1 MKGSKPVDQHLQEME
16 EKLKQLGINRSLAHL
31 SVSGSKSSK
40 KDTNLSSDSS
50 IQQET
55 DSGHALQASEVPPA
69 SYQGAAS
76 QETSVQPAQQTSVGQ
91 HFDADSGELTDW
103 CISVFGTLFSIYESK
118 WEHVH
123 GSEPNI
129 KFILFTEGLTEED
142 FDRLLRHCRE
152 RIQRGEYWPPSTGE
166 LQVLSK
172 ELTTE
177 ERMDSRVRVLNRAP
191 SNELEKWLVQNK
203 LYELKRVP
211 EYKLDE
217 LFKRYY
223 LEAKSLQERGM
234 LVTELPRNLLAEH
247 SVKNLNDLKR
257 EEFEASHGKQLDPRI
272 QRILDAKK

>member
-1 MKGSKPVDQHLQEME
+1 M
-16 EKLKQLGINRSLAHL
+16 GINRSLAHL
-31 SVSGSKSSK
+31 SVSGSKSSR
-40 KDTNLSSDSS
+40 KDTNQGSEEVVAAPVNEPAGSMVA
-50 IQQET
+50 T
-55 DSGHALQASEVPPA
+55 VQAEAMPVVEV
-69 SYQGAAS
+69 
-76 QETSVQPAQQTSVGQ
+76 T
-91 HFDADSGELTDW
+91 GELTDW

-123 GSEPNI
+123 GSEPNT
-129 KFILFTEGLTEED
+129 KFILFTENLTQAD

-177 ERMDSRVRVLNRAP
+177 ERMDSRVRVLSRSPA
-191 SNELEKWLVQNK
+191 NEIEKWLVQNK

-234 LVTELPRNLLAEH
+234 LVTEFQDNLLAQH
-247 SVKNLNDLKR
+247 SVKNMNDLKR
-257 EEFEASHGKQLDPRI
+257 EEYIQSHGSALNPRI
-272 QRILDAKK
+272 QKILDSKK

>member
-1 MKGSKPVDQHLQEME
+1 MVATVQADAMPVVE
-16 EKLKQLGINRSLAHL
+16 A
-31 SVSGSKSSK
+31 
-40 KDTNLSSDSS
+40 
-50 IQQET
+50 
-55 DSGHALQASEVPPA
+55 
-69 SYQGAAS
+69 
-76 QETSVQPAQQTSVGQ
+76 
-91 HFDADSGELTDW
+91 SGELTDW

-123 GSEPNI
+123 GSEPNT
-129 KFILFTEGLTEED
+129 KFILFTENLNQAD

-177 ERMDSRVRVLNRAP
+177 ERMDSRVRVLSRSPA
-191 SNELEKWLVQNK
+191 NEIEKWLVQNK

-234 LVTELPRNLLAEH
+234 LVTELQDNLLAQH
-247 SVKNLNDLKR
+247 SVKNMNDLKR
-257 EEFEASHGKQLDPRI
+257 EEYIQSHGSALNPRI
-272 QRILDAKK
+272 QKILDSKK

>member
-1 MKGSKPVDQHLQEME
+1 MQ
-16 EKLKQLGINRSLAHL
+16 
-31 SVSGSKSSK
+31 
-40 KDTNLSSDSS
+40 
-50 IQQET
+50 
-55 DSGHALQASEVPPA
+55 
-69 SYQGAAS
+69 AS
-76 QETSVQPAQQTSVGQ
+76 QERVEPNVPSAMSPAQSSV
-91 HFDADSGELTDW
+91 DAQVDVDSGELTDW

-123 GSEPNI
+123 GSQPNV
-129 KFILFTEGLTEED
+129 KFILFTEALSEED

-177 ERMDSRVRVLNRAP
+177 ERMDSRVRVLTRAP
-191 SNELEKWLVQNK
+191 ENELEKWLVQNK

-211 EYKLDE
+211 EHKLDE

-223 LEAKSLQERGM
+223 LEAKSLQERGK
-234 LVTELPRNLLAEH
+234 LVTELPDNLLAQH

-257 EEFEASHGKQLDPRI
+257 EEFESTHGKQLDPRI
-272 QRILDAKK
+272 QKIVDSKK

>member
-1 MKGSKPVDQHLQEME
+1 M
-16 EKLKQLGINRSLAHL
+16 
-31 SVSGSKSSK
+31 
-40 KDTNLSSDSS
+40 
-50 IQQET
+50 
-55 DSGHALQASEVPPA
+55 QASEVPPA

-76 QETSVQPAQQTSVGQ
+76 QETSVQPAQQSSVGQ